1 MTFLGRTKTDV
12 CTEIDFD
19 FDRREWSDGKFFED
33 SHFMKK
39 WENKFDGV
47 WYKQERMWPPHP
59 SLPQFVLL
67 GTDSHEGV
75 SEVRALLGVPYQ
87 DFNFGGRQKLP
98 ELPGQLSLLLNQ
110 ESFNTVP

>member
-1 MTFLGRTKTDV
+1 MTFLGQTKTDI

-33 SHFMKK
+33 NHFMKE

-67 GTDSHEGV
+67 GTDSH
-75 SEVRALLGVPYQ
+75 
-87 DFNFGGRQKLP
+87 
-98 ELPGQLSLLLNQ
+98 
-110 ESFNTVP
+110 